1 MKGLTR
7 EFLQLVGEITVKDV
21 NDSTTKGYNAEDVR
35 YGLFFVLCL
44 IKNGDP
50 LWRMEAEFETD
61 LHEILQFGK
70 ELVFEF
76 PQVSDNLTYLP
87 APWMCVQIG
96 IVPAF

>member
-21 NDSTTKGYNAEDVR
+21 NDATTKLV
-35 YGLFFVLCL
+35 FVFHL

-50 LWRMEAEFETD
+50 LWCMEAEFEMD

-76 PQVSDNLTYLP
+76 LQLSDNLTYLP
-87 APWMCVQIG
+87 AP
-96 IVPAF
+96 